1 MLGGNSTTAL
11 YLHGPEIRNNKLTS
25 QELGGNSTTALYLH
39 GPEIRN
45 NKLTSQELGG
55 NSYIFHC

>member
-1 MLGGNSTTAL
+1 L

-45 NKLTSQELGG
+45 NKLTMKNIGQ
-55 NSYIFHC
+55 